1 MAFARYSQRGN
12 RSGEFGDVTII
23 LIPTDD
29 KAYLTLGPVV
39 KVKTLSAQAR
49 GFANALWSGEEE
61 RAGVIGGAARQIL
74 GRLLPDA

>member
-1 MAFARYSQRGN
+1 ML
-12 RSGEFGDVTII
+12 DI
-23 LIPTDD
+23 LADPNVPPLPPHI
-29 KAYLTLGPVV
+29 TL
-39 KVKTLSAQAR
+39 AQAR